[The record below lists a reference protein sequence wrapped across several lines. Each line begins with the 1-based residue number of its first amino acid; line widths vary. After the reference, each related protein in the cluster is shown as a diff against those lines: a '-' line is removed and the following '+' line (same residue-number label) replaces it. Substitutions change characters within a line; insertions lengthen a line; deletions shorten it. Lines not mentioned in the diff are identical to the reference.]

1 MFDQKPRRKPIQ
13 WDRPRSQHIEVEVK
27 GDDVMKAWRK
37 LKKKLAKE
45 RVLEEVKERR
55 YYQKPSEIKRETN
68 KRLRRQAIRLRKKQ
82 QDRDGF

>member
-13 WDRPRSQHIEVEVK
+13 WDRPRSQHLEVDVK

-55 YYQKPSEIKRETN
+55 YYQKPSEKKKRN
-68 KRLRRQAIRLRKKQ
+68 KQKTEKTSHQIA
-82 QDRDGF
+82 

>member
-1 MFDQKPRRKPIQ
+1 MMINKKEKVISR
-13 WDRPRSQHIEVEVK
+13 HLEVEVR

-37 LKKKLAKE
+37 LKKKLMNN

-68 KRLRRQAIRLRKKQ
+68 KRLRRQALRLKRKQELKE
-82 QDRDGF
+82 GF

>member
-1 MFDQKPRRKPIQ
+1 MI
-13 WDRPRSQHIEVEVK
+13 RPRPYREKVISQHIEVEVK

-37 LKKKLAKE
+37 LKKKLTNA

-55 YYQKPSEIKRETN
+55 YYQKPSEKKRETN
-68 KRLRRQAIRLRKKQ
+68 KRLKRQAIRLRKKQ

>member
-1 MFDQKPRRKPIQ
+1 MYRSKPYREKVI
-13 WDRPRSQHIEVEVK
+13 SQHIEVEVK

-37 LKKKLAKE
+37 LKKKLTNA

-68 KRLRRQAIRLRKKQ
+68 KRLKRQAQINRRKMMLR
-82 QDRDGF
+82 D

>member
-1 MFDQKPRRKPIQ
+1 MMINKKEKVISR
-13 WDRPRSQHIEVEVK
+13 HLEVEVR

-37 LKKKLAKE
+37 LKKKLMNN

-68 KRLRRQAIRLRKKQ
+68 KRLRRQALRLKRQAIRLRRKQ
-82 QDRDGF
+82 ELKEGF